1 MLLFYR
7 KFVLYK
13 IIAVK
18 FPFSDILLFSVG
30 TYAVVLQILYSNIDY
45 IQQQPALFVQ
55 LIDC

>member
-13 IIAVK
+13 IIAIK
-18 FPFSDILLFSVG
+18 FHFSDILLFSVG